1 VKQQPTIMTAARRLA
16 PGLSMALSITF
27 LAGCGDGAPATG
39 SAGLAAFPAPV
50 PQAASQTDL
59 DDFTGSEACASCHAD
74 QYGAWASSTHGRAGG
89 APSPDVVIAPFDG
102 RSIRFADAAV
112 IARVRQG
119 VYEFVV
125 RQDGFDESVYRVD
138 GVIGGGHMIGGGTQ
152 GFISLLDDGTER
164 FLPWDWSRHEG
175 LWFCNTGSR
184 LNQGWVPI
192 TPDMALADCGD
203 WPPLR
208 PIGTVE
214 RFANCQECHGSQI
227 RTTLDPQ
234 AQAFR
239 TEYTTLQVNCES
251 CHGPGRRH
259 VEMATAEDFGSD
271 GDIGLQ
277 SLAYLDKD
285 ESLELCFRCHA
296 LKDVLKEG
304 YLPGEPLE
312 QYFALKFPVL
322 GDQPY
327 FADGRVRSFAYQG
340 NHLASACYLEGPMD
354 CVSCHEPHGQGYWD
368 TDRRPL
374 ASPFDDGQCTSCH
387 PSKLA
392 DIEAHTFHAAS
403 SEGSRCV
410 SCHMPYLQHPEV
422 GPQIAF
428 ARSDHTIALPRPVFD
443 ADLGLESA
451 CAKCHQDRSSLELQ
465 GQARAWWGE
474 LKPHRPAVQGQIDEL
489 RARNAAE
496 AGEMLLHPAET
507 DPLVQFQA
515 MSRLLVGYLR
525 PDDPATPQPIVDDL
539 LRLSSGED
547 LDVRA
552 LALAS
557 LHWVRGDDPAVRR
570 TLVGALEDAESDE
583 ALRGR
588 WMLALGFLGDRHRDR
603 GEIARAAAAYRKAL
617 ELRPDDARVLRARG
631 ELHGQAGDIPAA
643 IRDLRRSLEV
653 NPVQPLG
660 WVNLGNAL
668 SANGDVTGAR
678 EAYREALALNPRE
691 ALAHFNL
698 GNTYRQAND
707 LEPAVAAYLQ
717 AVAADPGLG
726 VAHFELGRAYILM
739 ERPAEALPFARRA
752 VEFRPNHAPSLA
764 MLRDLEQALG
774 R

>member
-1 VKQQPTIMTAARRLA
+1 MKRMICLLA
-16 PGLSMALSITF
+16 LAF
-27 LAGCGDGAPATG
+27 LAGCGGDTPGMDAP
-39 SAGLAAFPAPV
+39 GLAAFPPPAR
-50 PQAASQTDL
+50 QAASATSL
-59 DDFTGSEACASCHAD
+59 DDFAGSEACVSCHTD
-74 QYGAWASSTHGRAGG
+74 QYRSWAASTHGRAGG
-89 APSPDVVIAPFDG
+89 TPSPDVVIAPFDG
-102 RSIRFADAAV
+102 RAIRFADATV
-112 IARVRQG
+112 IPRVRQG
-119 VYEFVV
+119 SYEFVV
-125 RQDGFDESVYRVD
+125 RQNGFDEAVYRVD

-152 GFISLLDDGTER
+152 GFISLHSDGTER
-164 FLPWDWSRHEG
+164 FLPWDWSRHERV
-175 LWFCNTGSR
+175 WFCNTGSR

-227 RTTLDPQ
+227 RTTLDSQ
-234 AQAFR
+234 TQAFR

-251 CHGPGRRH
+251 CHGPAGRH
-259 VEMATAEDFGSD
+259 VQMATGSGFGAD
-271 GDIGLQ
+271 GDIGLT

-285 ESLELCFRCHA
+285 ASLELCFRCHA

-327 FADGRVRSFAYQG
+327 FADGRVRSFAYQA

-387 PSKLA
+387 PSKMV
-392 DIEAHTFHAAS
+392 DIEAHTFHPAS
-403 SEGSRCV
+403 SEASRCV

-422 GPQIAF
+422 GPQISF

-465 GQARAWWGE
+465 SQARAWWGA
-474 LKPHRPAVQGQIDEL
+474 LKPHRPAVQGQVDEL
-489 RARNAAE
+489 RARNATE
-496 AGEMLLHPAET
+496 AGEALLHPAET

-515 MSRLLVGYLR
+515 MSTLLVGYLR
-525 PDDPATPQPIVDDL
+525 PDDAATPQAVVDDL
-539 LRLSSGED
+539 IRLSSNED
-547 LDVRA
+547 LDIRA

-557 LHWVRGDDPAVRR
+557 LHWVRGDDPDTREILVR
-570 TLVGALEDAESDE
+570 ALEGAESDE

-588 WMLALGFLGDRHRDR
+588 WLLALGFLGDRHRDR
-603 GEIARAAAAYRKAL
+603 GEPDRALAAYRKAL
-617 ELRPDDARVLRARG
+617 QLRPDDSRVLRARA
-631 ELHGQAGDIPAA
+631 ELHGQSGDLPSA

-653 NPVQPLG
+653 DPAQPLG

-668 SANGDVTGAR
+668 SANDDVTGAR

-698 GNTYRQAND
+698 GNTYRQVDD
-707 LEPAVAAYLQ
+707 LERAVASYLE

-726 VAHFELGRAYILM
+726 VAHFELGRAYILLG
-739 ERPAEALPFARRA
+739 RHADALSFARRA
-752 VEFRPNHAPSLA
+752 VEFRPDHVPSLA